1 MEEGCFSVLL
11 LLFHALDSI
20 SPFLVVYL
28 VRLFAGKCGGENNFF
43 FFFLMWKC
51 SCKKTFK
58 GMSSFRFGWH
68 LDIYIFQFNTD
79 EETSM

>member
-11 LLFHALDSI
+11 LLFHALESI

-28 VRLFAGKCGGENNFF
+28 VRGFAEKRGGENTF

-51 SCKKTFK
+51 NCKIIFK
-58 GMSSFRFGWH
+58 GTSSFRFGWH